1 MIGDRIRQARMAAG
15 LSLRQL
21 AEKTNSY
28 VSAQAIH
35 KYELGQATPGSDVL
49 IHVAKAL
56 NVKVEYFFRTDS
68 VRVTLSEPAYR
79 KRRAV
84 SSKQLQSLRAKVVEW
99 LEKNLEVESLF
110 PDERSP
116 GVILPALK
124 EREIKETSDIENLAV
139 SLRRLWELGMDPIE
153 NLTEVLE
160 DRGVKVVL
168 LESEDNFDGLSC
180 WANKGKPVILVRI
193 GLPGDRQRSDL
204 AHELGHLIM
213 YVSPNMDEE
222 KAAFRFSGA
231 FLVPKEVVFRELGKK
246 RHTIDFAELLM
257 LKKKYGMSMQQWIY
271 RAKDLSIISES
282 RASEFF
288 RLFREKGWNRVEP
301 GFALPSEEPER
312 FKRLLLQAVTERL
325 ISPVRAAEI
334 LGHPFKE
341 FRKSLQ
347 VESLRVV
354 FPAACGV
361 KWGCERIHT

>member
-21 AEKTNSY
+21 ADKTNSY
-28 VSAQAIH
+28 VTAQAIH

-49 IHVAKAL
+49 IHLAKAL
-56 NVKVEYFFRTDS
+56 NVKVEYFFRPES

-84 SSKQLQSLRAKVVEW
+84 SAKHLQSLRVKVVEW

-110 PDERSP
+110 PDERFP
-116 GVILPALK
+116 EAKLPALK
-124 EREIKETSDIENLAV
+124 EREIREVDDVENLAV

-168 LESEDNFDGLSC
+168 LESEDSFDGLSC
-180 WANKGKPVILVRI
+180 WANEKIPVILVKM
-193 GLPGDRQRSDL
+193 GLSGDRQRSDL

-213 YVSPNMDEE
+213 HVSPDMNEE

-231 FLVPKEVVFRELGKK
+231 FLVPREVVFRELGKS
-246 RHTIDFAELLM
+246 RRSIDFTELLM

-282 RASEFF
+282 RASELF
-288 RLFREKGWNRVEP
+288 RLFRMRGWNRVEP
-301 GFALPSEEPER
+301 GYAVPPEEPER
-312 FKRLLLQAVTERL
+312 FRRLLLQAVTEKL

-347 VESLRVV
+347 VEFSQETARS
-354 FPAACGV
+354 
-361 KWGCERIHT
+361 